1 MGKFKVVSAV
11 SPVPSDF
18 ARLEKIVARGWR
30 KFNEDGRWS
39 NMGSSP
45 YVDLY
50 WGVRLLDDRFPV
62 HESLSA
68 VFCELARTI
77 AEMYPERVRMPIESS
92 YDARF
97 VVMEFNDHPL
107 TTHTD
112 VPRVIRAAG
121 GQKRG

>member
-1 MGKFKVVSAV
+1 MDKIKVASTVP
-11 SPVPSDF
+11 PVPFDF
-18 ARLEKIVARGWR
+18 ARLEKLVARGWR

-39 NMGSSP
+39 VTGSSP

-50 WGVRLLDDRFPV
+50 WGVRLLDGRFPV
-62 HESLSA
+62 HKSLSA

-77 AEMYPERVRMPIESS
+77 AEIYPERVNCQIESS

-97 VVMEFNDHPL
+97 VLFEFNDHPL

-112 VPRVIRAAG
+112 VLRVIRAAG
-121 GQKRG
+121 GQR

>member
-1 MGKFKVVSAV
+1 MGKIKVVSIV

-18 ARLEKIVARGWR
+18 ARLEKLVARSWR

-39 NMGSSP
+39 NTRLSP
-45 YVDLY
+45 YVDLC

-62 HESLSA
+62 RESLSA

-77 AEMYPERVRMPIESS
+77 AEIYPERVNRQIESS

-97 VVMEFNDHPL
+97 VLFEFNDHPL
-107 TTHTD
+107 TTHSD
-112 VPRVIRAAG
+112 VLRVIRAAG
-121 GQKRG
+121 GRR